1 MPAARLQGGDL
12 LWLLGS
18 LCQIGRVPFDATLV
32 AQEFPPPHST
42 VTLHQAARAL
52 GFRTGEK
59 RVTAAVLP
67 ELTFPCIAFLHRV
80 PRAAGAPTQ
89 LHVVR
94 EGEAD
99 EMAEPEPARPAL
111 LLRADANQFLF
122 FCAGVEQ
129 PETLPLA
136 EFDLYFEP
144 ILILVA
150 LDASLSPA
158 GRGTEGAGEQHTTPS
173 KFGFRWFLPE
183 LLRHKRIWRDVL
195 LASLSIQLVGLAT
208 PVFTQV
214 IIDKVVVHQTQ
225 STLVVIGVALI
236 LFMLFTS
243 AMSWLRQYLVL
254 HTGNRIDAVLGS
266 QVFRHLLR
274 LPLPF
279 FENRTTGVLVA
290 RLHGV
295 ETIREFVS
303 GAAVSLVL
311 DFPFLLIFLA
321 VMFWYSWQLSLI
333 AVALLGTI
341 GLISFLVAPVFR
353 DKLNRQFLLGARNQ
367 SFLTEYV
374 SGIATVKSLQMEP
387 HLEQKYGGYLA
398 DYLAAGFTTRQVSN
412 TYNVL
417 ANGLEQAMTLSI
429 LVAGALLVMQN
440 DGFTVGMLVAFQMFA
455 SRMSQPM
462 LRLVGLW
469 QEFQQASIA
478 VKRLGDLMDAPAEP
492 HALVPHREAGGA
504 GRIDL
509 KQVSFRYSNHHPF
522 LYRNLNLTLKPGH
535 LSVLMG
541 PSGCGKSTLAKLL
554 QGFYLPTDGQILL
567 DGRDIRHLA
576 ANELRQTYGVVP
588 QETVLFAGTVYDN
601 LVMAHP
607 QANFEDVIAACKL
620 AEIHGTIEQLPQG
633 YQTEI
638 GEHGVGLSGGQ
649 RQRLAIARALLKRP
663 KILIFDEAVSS
674 LDQATAEHFAQT
686 INRLKGQATMLFITH
701 QIPKGLQVDEV
712 FSFGGK
718 AALAQAALAPD
729 REKE

>member
-18 LCQIGRVPFDATLV
+18 LCQIGRVPFDATLA

-52 GFRTGEK
+52 GFRTGE
-59 RVTAAVLP
+59 RSVTAAVLP
-67 ELTFPCIAFLHRV
+67 ELTFPCIAFLHQIPHAV
-80 PRAAGAPTQ
+80 GAPTQ

-144 ILILVA
+144 TLILVA

-686 INRLKGQATMLFITH
+686 INRLKGQVTMLFITH

-718 AALAQAALAPD
+718 VAPAQAALAPD